1 MPLDF
6 HGLDLTH
13 PVNRIPAGRVAM
25 AENVRAYGQ
34 GQFEL
39 RNALSGPIV
48 VDSSPIV
55 LDSSVQSLAR
65 MNDTTPAG
73 PEIGYVLISEDAAGK
88 LYADDTAVASVAIRF
103 RSRPSAPTLR
113 FSRGPTSPMTRR
125 M

>member
-39 RNALSGPIV
+39 RNALSIPVPSFSIL
-48 VDSSPIV
+48 PFNRW
-55 LDSSVQSLAR
+55 LA
-65 MNDTTPAG
+65 
-73 PEIGYVLISEDAAGK
+73 
-88 LYADDTAVASVAIRF
+88 
-103 RSRPSAPTLR
+103 
-113 FSRGPTSPMTRR
+113 
-125 M
+125 